1 MSTEASAP
9 AAHASS
15 PRAEQGSSLQARH
28 LAKSYG
34 SRKVVKDVS
43 LSVKKGEVV
52 GLLGPNGAGKTTT
65 FKAIA
70 GLLPVHHG
78 AIRVMGQPLARMR
91 TEDLAGLGVGFVPE
105 GRRLFAELTVQENL
119 KIGHDALRPQQGFAQ
134 ALERV
139 VALFPRVGERL
150 SQAAG
155 TLSGGEQAMVAL
167 GRVLMGEPRLVV
179 MDEPTLG
186 LSPKLIEEY
195 FETVQRIH
203 SQGITVLLIEQN
215 AEAALSIAHTG
226 YLLLKGQ
233 LVASGTA
240 SELLA
245 NDVVKHLYL

>member
-1 MSTEASAP
+1 M
-9 AAHASS
+9 
-15 PRAEQGSSLQARH
+15 
-28 LAKSYG
+28 
-34 SRKVVKDVS
+34 
-43 LSVKKGEVV
+43 
-52 GLLGPNGAGKTTT
+52 
-65 FKAIA
+65 
-70 GLLPVHHG
+70 
-78 AIRVMGQPLARMR
+78 
-91 TEDLAGLGVGFVPE
+91 
-105 GRRLFAELTVQENL
+105 
-119 KIGHDALRPQQGFAQ
+119 
-134 ALERV
+134 
-139 VALFPRVGERL
+139 ALFPRVGERL

>member
-1 MSTEASAP
+1 MLELDSIST
-9 AAHASS
+9 
-15 PRAEQGSSLQARH
+15 RYGVVNMLNQVSLQVPEH
-28 LAKSYG
+28 SI
-34 SRKVVKDVS
+34 VC
-43 LSVKKGEVV
+43 
-52 GLLGPNGAGKTTT
+52 LLGPNGAGKTTT
-65 FKAIA
+65 FNAIA

>member
-1 MSTEASAP
+1 MSDVLLELRSV
-9 AAHASS
+9 SKFF
-15 PRAEQGSSLQARH
+15 GGLQALH
-28 LAKSYG
+28 G
-34 SRKVVKDVS
+34 ID
-43 LSVKKGEVV
+43 LSIRRGEIR

>member
-1 MSTEASAP
+1 MLELDSIST
-9 AAHASS
+9 
-15 PRAEQGSSLQARH
+15 RYGVVNMLNQVSLQVPEH
-28 LAKSYG
+28 SI
-34 SRKVVKDVS
+34 VC
-43 LSVKKGEVV
+43 
-52 GLLGPNGAGKTTT
+52 LLGPNGAGKTTT

-134 ALERV
+134 ALELV
-139 VALFPRVGERL
+139 VALFHRVGERL

>member
-1 MSTEASAP
+1 MLELDSIST
-9 AAHASS
+9 
-15 PRAEQGSSLQARH
+15 RYGVVNMLNQVSLQVPEH
-28 LAKSYG
+28 SI
-34 SRKVVKDVS
+34 VC
-43 LSVKKGEVV
+43 
-52 GLLGPNGAGKTTT
+52 LLGPNGAGKTTT

-78 AIRVMGQPLARMR
+78 AIPVMGQPLARMR